1 MEEAEAIVAKKA
13 EAPVT
18 EVVEVEEEETDVTV
32 DDIDSQLQPFNHPK
46 EEAEEAEATMTE
58 VAEVT
63 VVEEE
68 KADVTWDDIDLQ
80 LQPFNHPEV
89 EEVEAKATEH
99 PPVYWDLGVGIPGY
113 VLWTKLKVTHL
124 EGR

>member
-1 MEEAEAIVAKKA
+1 M
-13 EAPVT
+13 
-18 EVVEVEEEETDVTV
+18 
-32 DDIDSQLQPFNHPK
+32 
-46 EEAEEAEATMTE
+46 EEAEATMTE

-99 PPVYWDLGVGIPGY
+99 PPVYWDLGVGILGY

>member
-1 MEEAEAIVAKKA
+1 MAEKA

-46 EEAEEAEATMTE
+46 AEAEEVEEAEATMTE
-58 VAEVT
+58 VAEVP

-99 PPVYWDLGVGIPGY
+99 PLVYWDLGVGIPGY